1 MSSGAA
7 KPRRIKSA
15 KARLTPTHPPEGR
28 SSPVNRKEVSKD
40 AQERVLSAKAIRDK
54 HHGSTKVFPR
64 PASRASKER
73 FSSVYSKDFEGS
85 FAPAAE
91 LRPTSPTRRH
101 NPHPGKVRKSE
112 HIQYARRYVCRQPL
126 PPFRERAPYPYS
138 ICPLH
143 SLRSNLWYGDC
154 LTGKL
159 EFHQIQW
166 ASNYLQNTSREIPV
180 RTSSI

>member
-1 MSSGAA
+1 MFPERNAYRRLGSLHRAHETRDIHYAGSANFCRGALENYNRRGTSRLFTDSYLLSRYIAKIEMSSGAA

-15 KARLTPTHPPEGR
+15 KARLTPTQPSEGR
-28 SSPVNRKEVSKD
+28 SSPVSRKEVSKD

-101 NPHPGKVRKSE
+101 NPHPGKVR
-112 HIQYARRYVCRQPL
+112 
-126 PPFRERAPYPYS
+126 
-138 ICPLH
+138 
-143 SLRSNLWYGDC
+143 
-154 LTGKL
+154 
-159 EFHQIQW
+159 
-166 ASNYLQNTSREIPV
+166 
-180 RTSSI
+180 

>member
-1 MSSGAA
+1 MFPERNTYRRLGSVHRAHETRDIHCAGSANFCRGALENYNRESTSRLFTDSFSFVFAESVVEMSSGAA

-15 KARLTPTHPPEGR
+15 KARLTPTQPPEGK
-28 SSPVNRKEVSKD
+28 SSPVSRKEVSKD

-73 FSSVYSKDFEGS
+73 FSTVYSKDFEGS

-101 NPHPGKVRKSE
+101 NPHPGKVR
-112 HIQYARRYVCRQPL
+112 
-126 PPFRERAPYPYS
+126 
-138 ICPLH
+138 
-143 SLRSNLWYGDC
+143 
-154 LTGKL
+154 
-159 EFHQIQW
+159 
-166 ASNYLQNTSREIPV
+166 
-180 RTSSI
+180 